1 MSLTGRT
8 VTKFWRIGIDDV
20 NGVVREVPF
29 DTISPVGFQYDE
41 VELTAWQ
48 DAVKGYLTAH
58 PDAAIDFGGPFD
70 TSAAVGF
77 SATTVAPAL
86 SGSHTV
92 LYPIN
97 GLQTPLAFGIMI
109 GIRAYWAA
117 GDPVFGI
124 VTASATA
131 GYLLTK
137 YTVDGE
143 KYSARVVPFPGC
155 TPAWGSTIIA

>member
-20 NGVVREVPF
+20 NGTPREVPF

-48 DAVKGYLTAH
+48 DQVKGYLTAH

-70 TSAAVGF
+70 TTASVGFAVSAA
-77 SATTVAPAL
+77 TPAL

-97 GLQTPLAFGIMI
+97 GLQTPLAFAIHI
-109 GIRAYWAA
+109 GIRAFWATN
-117 GDPVFGI
+117 DPVFGVI
-124 VTASATA
+124 AASATS

-143 KYSARVVPFPGC
+143 KYSARVVPFPG
-155 TPAWGSTIIA
+155 TVPAWGTAIIT